1 MSRVAKARVSWGLV
15 LTFILFASPHL
26 LTSQTPA
33 KGNLV
38 GFVYEKDGSTPVAG
52 AVVLV
57 KNVTT
62 GSVLESTKSNE
73 LGVFKVEGLG
83 AGIYALGVTSDL
95 GSFNS
100 LDFVGVAPNETAKVS
115 IALRPYD
122 PAAANAVQAV
132 TQDQQ
137 QKGESF
143 VGRVVNYSPE
153 SREAQVFVERGLL
166 QSGDRIRIR
175 GGVTDFYQDAK
186 SLRADGV
193 KANRVLSG
201 QTGIFPA
208 SKSCAAGD
216 SVYVVCKRGVPP
228 FFLAPLGVAAIVAG
242 SAALVTIQE
251 EDQVSPVRPGPIKK

>member
-1 MSRVAKARVSWGLV
+1 MSRGAKASVSWGLV
-15 LTFILFASPHL
+15 FTFILFTTPLL
-26 LTSQTPA
+26 LTSQVPG

-38 GFVYEKDGSTPVAG
+38 GFVYEKDGSTPVPG

-62 GSVLESTKSNE
+62 GAILESTKSDD

-83 AGIYALGVTSDL
+83 AGIYALGVTSGQ

-100 LDFVGVAPNETAKVS
+100 LDFVGVSPNETAKVS

-122 PAAANAVQAV
+122 PAAAQAVQAV

-143 VGRVVNYSPE
+143 VGRVVKYVPE
-153 SREAQVFVERGLL
+153 SREAEIFVERGLL
-166 QSGDRIRIR
+166 QSGDRIRVK

-186 SLRADGV
+186 ALRADGL
-193 KANRVLSG
+193 KSNRILSG
-201 QTGIFPA
+201 QTGMFPA

-251 EDQVSPVRPGPIKK
+251 EDPVSPVRPGQVKK